1 MKKLEDYTKEEWED
15 ICDHC
20 GKCCLIK
27 LQDEDSG
34 EIYYTDVICRYFDE
48 EKCLCTVYDRRRELV
63 PECLKLTKDNVKNI
77 AWMPKTCAYRR
88 LFEKRPPCAKTTVKG
103 RCISEVLVKPED
115 LEDHIVEWEDL

>member
-1 MKKLEDYTKEEWED
+1 MKKLEEYTQEEWEN

-27 LQDEDSG
+27 LQDEESG

-48 EKCLCTVYDRRRELV
+48 EKCLCAVYDRRCELV

-77 AWMPKTCAYRR
+77 AWMPRTCAYRR
-88 LFEKRPPCAKTTVKG
+88 LFENRPPFLKTTVKG
-103 RCISEVLVKPED
+103 RCVSETMVRQED
-115 LEDHIVEWEDL
+115 LEDHIVDWEDL